1 MPISPLPLRCDKWQP
16 RALLLAGIVLL
27 ALAALPISL
36 NGADIIRFKGTVKRG
51 EPFQYKVHDGLI
63 FGLRPKRDTDPYQGW
78 QFWLGPSEQID
89 TYAAIATGPTH
100 GLTDMDICAS
110 DFRNSDNS
118 GPNQNGPKNV
128 NRPQRLRHFRFV
140 INQTDYETLD
150 NAEAANQVTSEVLQH
165 VNTGRVNI
173 TGLSLGNLHAGSHP
187 TI

>member
-1 MPISPLPLRCDKWQP
+1 
-16 RALLLAGIVLL
+16 
-27 ALAALPISL
+27 
-36 NGADIIRFKGTVKRG
+36 
-51 EPFQYKVHDGLI
+51 
-63 FGLRPKRDTDPYQGW
+63 
-78 QFWLGPSEQID
+78 
-89 TYAAIATGPTH
+89 
-100 GLTDMDICAS
+100 MDICAS

-187 TI
+187 TIERMEFSVELDLRTAKGQ